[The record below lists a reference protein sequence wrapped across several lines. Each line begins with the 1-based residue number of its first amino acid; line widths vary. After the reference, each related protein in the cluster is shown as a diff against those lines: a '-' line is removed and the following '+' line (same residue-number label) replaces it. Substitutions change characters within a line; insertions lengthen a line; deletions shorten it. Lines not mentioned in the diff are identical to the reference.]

1 MEGMYQQ
8 KARELEEDLGKYKEL
23 IKYVETRYTSML
35 KEEEDERDEE
45 VSTVLQKGAVDL
57 ND

>member
-8 KARELEEDLGKYKEL
+8 KVRELEDDLGKYKEL
-23 IKYVETRYTSML
+23 IKYVETRYTAML

-45 VSTVLQKGAVDL
+45 VSAV
-57 ND
+57 